1 MKTLEQIFD
10 LEAGT
15 KRVVPSLVIRDV
27 ELAKPVA
34 EALLAGGIDVATI
47 RIVDRVS
54 FDIVRI
60 LANEVPELT
69 VGAGFVFNSA
79 DFMSASLAGAKYIS
93 SPGSTPELF
102 NAARTR
108 YNNAHFLPGV
118 VTPSEV
124 MDAYTRGFDVLNFYP
139 AEYFDG
145 YNLLQLYGRSF
156 PTVAFAVHGGAK
168 FSHDDVDKY
177 LSLPNVLS
185 VGISS
190 FETAGIIAA
199 GDFAKLQQYAEQMVR
214 LAKKANELKVR

>member
-15 KRVVPSLVIRDV
+15 KRIVPSLVIRDV
-27 ELAKPVA
+27 KLAKPVA
-34 EALLAGGIDVATI
+34 EALLAGGMDVATI
-47 RIVDRVS
+47 RIEDNKS
-54 FDIVRI
+54 FKIIDYLV
-60 LANEVPELT
+60 NEVPELT
-69 VGAGFVFNSA
+69 VGAGFVFHSA

-102 NAARTR
+102 TAARTR

-124 MDAYTRGFDVLNFYP
+124 MDAFTRGFSVMNFYP

-156 PTVAFAVHGGAK
+156 PMVVFAVHGGAT
-168 FSHDDVDKY
+168 FSHDDIDRY
-177 LSLPNVLS
+177 LALPNVLA
-185 VGISS
+185 VGISAH
-190 FETAGIIAA
+190 ETADMIET
-199 GDFAKLQQYAEQMVR
+199 GDFAGLEHFARQMVN
-214 LAKKANELKVR
+214 LAKKANELK